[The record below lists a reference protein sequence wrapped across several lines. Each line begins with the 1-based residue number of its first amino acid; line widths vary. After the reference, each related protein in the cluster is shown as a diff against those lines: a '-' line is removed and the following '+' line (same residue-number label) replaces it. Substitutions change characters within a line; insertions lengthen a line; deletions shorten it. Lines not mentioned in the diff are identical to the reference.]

1 MKALH
6 LSLSA
11 GGLSMRFIVALIS
24 LLLFQPAFASEF
36 DYLPDHPGTVKVD
49 VSRANTSMYGL
60 STADAA
66 AFNANLER
74 LRDLLIAQPDFDPPK
89 GITIF
94 GYMRAN
100 DYVPKVKG
108 VPVPAFGHLL
118 SQPCYRDKKTGQPV
132 WLKFTTDE
140 IVVRVN
146 NPYEV
151 LDPLG
156 EEGAN
161 VKICYEPIRAGEIN
175 GFPIYRVGNGD
186 EVIMLTRSDKPLWV
200 PYTRE
205 EFVNRMTR
213 FWQEQASKVPEDI
226 VSPAIVKGHK
236 DFLARMSPEDRKAQ
250 ARSYPGSQGI
260 YEPGLAPVGSDL
272 GQPLV
277 KINPQWFDPSLPR
290 SAFQL
295 ITILFHYSGNLD
307 PDKPAPDEYG
317 LVSALRLWQYLRTA
331 DWKAISGALT
341 TK

>member
-1 MKALH
+1 MTFVIAL
-6 LSLSA
+6 LSL
-11 GGLSMRFIVALIS
+11 M
-24 LLLFQPAFASEF
+24 LFQSAFVAEF
-36 DYLPDHPGTVKVD
+36 DFLPDHPGKVKVD
-49 VSRANTSMYGL
+49 VTRANTAMHNL
-60 STADAA
+60 SAADAA

-74 LRDLLIAQPDFDPPK
+74 LRDLLIAQPEFNPPK
-89 GITIF
+89 GVAID

-100 DYVPKVKG
+100 DQVPKVKG

-156 EEGAN
+156 MEGDE
-161 VKICYEPIRAGEIN
+161 VRICYEPKRTGEVN
-175 GFPIYRVGNGD
+175 GFPIYRVENGD
-186 EVIMLTRSDKPLWV
+186 EFIMLSLSDKLPWV

-205 EFVNRMTR
+205 EFVNRMIR
-213 FWQEQASKVPEDI
+213 FWQEQADRTAADKL
-226 VSPAIVKGHK
+226 SPAIVKGHK
-236 DFLARMSPEDRKAQ
+236 DFLARMSPEDRKVQ

-295 ITILFHYSGNLD
+295 ITVLFHYSSNLN

-317 LVSALRLWQYLRTA
+317 LVSAYRLWQYLRTA
-331 DWKAISGALT
+331 DWKAISAALS

>member
-1 MKALH
+1 MKFVIAL
-6 LSLSA
+6 LSL
-11 GGLSMRFIVALIS
+11 M
-24 LLLFQPAFASEF
+24 LFQSASAAEF
-36 DYLPDHPGTVKVD
+36 DYLPDHPGKVKVD
-49 VSRANTSMYGL
+49 VSRANTSMYKL
-60 STADAA
+60 SAADAA
-66 AFNANLER
+66 AFNANFER
-74 LRDLLIAQPDFDPPK
+74 LRDLLVAQPEFNPPK
-89 GITIF
+89 GVSID

-100 DYVPKVKG
+100 DQVPKVKG

-151 LDPLG
+151 LDPLSM
-156 EEGAN
+156 EGDE
-161 VKICYEPIRAGEIN
+161 VKICNEPKRAGEIN
-175 GFPIYRVGNGD
+175 GFPIFRLENGD
-186 EVIMLTRSDKPLWV
+186 EFIMLSHSDKLPWV

-205 EFVNRMTR
+205 EFVNRLIR
-213 FWQEQASKVPEDI
+213 FWQAQADKTADDKL
-226 VSPAIVKGHK
+226 SPAIVKGHK
-236 DFLARMSPEDRKAQ
+236 DFLARMSPEDRKVQ
-250 ARSYPGSQGI
+250 ARSYPGSQGV

-295 ITILFHYSGNLD
+295 ITVLFHYSSNLD
-307 PDKPAPDEYG
+307 PDKPAPDQYG
-317 LVSALRLWQYLRTA
+317 LVSALRLWQYLRSA
-331 DWKAISGALT
+331 DWKAISTALT